1 MKVGDPIV
9 FAPDCW
15 IHGQGSE
22 TLLAKVSQVKGTII
36 FVQPK
41 GRYYVAQ
48 GEVGGRTIREAYQ
61 IIPRN

>member
-15 IHGQGSE
+15 VHGQGAE
-22 TLLAKVSQVKGTII
+22 TILAKASQVKGTVI
-36 FVQPK
+36 FVHPK

-48 GEVGGRTIREAYQ
+48 GG
-61 IIPRN
+61 

>member
-1 MKVGDPIV
+1 M
-9 FAPDCW
+9 
-15 IHGQGSE
+15 
-22 TLLAKVSQVKGTII
+22 AKAAQVKGTVI
-36 FVQPK
+36 FVRPK